1 MRCTRFRPVLL
12 LAVAAFG
19 LSGAEVRAGGVPYTI
34 DILSSDFYPA
44 LQDAWMMR
52 INNQGVAAGYIAI
65 DSPYGPYLA
74 TTYAGGGQFQ
84 TLGIESSTFS
94 DIVTGIN
101 DRGDVAGVLIGAT
114 GGTAYVYQ
122 HGTVSYPSPP
132 ANLVR
137 SLLLGL
143 NNEDLGYGRGLDPSR
158 HLSQVFTVTNGQS
171 TVLPLSAPGLTSFT
185 TECGPPEQRGAA
197 RRHGPLA
204 GRLDLPGDGVRHQDG
219 HPHAARRAGRL

>member
-101 DRGDVAGVLIGAT
+101 DRGDVA
-114 GGTAYVYQ
+114 
-122 HGTVSYPSPP
+122 
-132 ANLVR
+132 
-137 SLLLGL
+137 
-143 NNEDLGYGRGLDPSR
+143 
-158 HLSQVFTVTNGQS
+158 
-171 TVLPLSAPGLTSFT
+171 
-185 TECGPPEQRGAA
+185 RGAH
-197 RRHGPLA
+197 R
-204 GRLDLPGDGVRHQDG
+204 GDGRDRLCLPAWHGQL
-219 HPHAARRAGRL
+219 PQPAGEPGPIAPPGPQQ